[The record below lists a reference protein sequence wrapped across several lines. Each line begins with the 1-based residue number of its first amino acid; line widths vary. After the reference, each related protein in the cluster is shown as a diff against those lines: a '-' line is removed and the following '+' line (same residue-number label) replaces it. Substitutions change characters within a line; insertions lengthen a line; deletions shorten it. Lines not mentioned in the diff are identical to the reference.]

1 MSKMNR
7 TVSAV
12 AIVLVGM
19 MVAMAQAQTSAP
31 ATRPAPAGSAMP
43 RNPNLPSLWLIGDS
57 TMQEAA
63 SGGTGWGA
71 AIAKM
76 FDNTKIN
83 VVNRARGGRSSRSYQ
98 VEGLWDGVLALVKP
112 GDFLILQMGHNDG
125 GQITNPNG
133 RASLPGIG
141 DDSQEITKADG
152 SKEVVHTYG
161 WYMRKYVADAKA
173 KKVNII
179 ICSSV
184 PHAPRADV
192 KEGDV
197 ERSGVVGWAEEVA
210 KSQNVPFIHMNKL
223 IMGHYVGMTPA
234 DVRAKYFTPPG
245 DGTHTSPAG
254 GELNASCFVD
264 GLKQQKDL
272 ELNKYL
278 AAAK

>member
-1 MSKMNR
+1 MNFKMRLNL
-7 TVSAV
+7 TVLMMLFAVSA
-12 AIVLVGM
+12 
-19 MVAMAQAQTSAP
+19 AQAQTSAP
-31 ATRPAPAGSAMP
+31 ATRSAPAGSAMP
-43 RNPNLPSLWLIGDS
+43 RNPNLPTLWLVGDS
-57 TMQEAA
+57 TMQDAA
-63 SGGTGWGA
+63 SGGVGWGA
-71 AIAKM
+71 PIAKM

-98 VEGLWDGVLALVKP
+98 VEGLWDQVMSQVKP

-125 GQITNPNG
+125 GDINNANG
-133 RASLPGIG
+133 RPSLPGVG
-141 DDSQEITKADG
+141 EDSQEITKANG

-161 WYMRKYVADAKA
+161 WYMRKYVTDAKA
-173 KKVNII
+173 KNVNII

-197 ERSGVVGWAEEVA
+197 ERSNVVTWAEEVA

-278 AAAK
+278 AATK